1 MRAEAGGRGLQGLV
15 QGAGPQG
22 RPPQGGAGGRR
33 PPVPAQPERPAGRMP
48 AAGRGGIDKGA
59 GNGV

>member
-1 MRAEAGGRGLQGLV
+1 MRAEAEGRRLRGLV
-15 QGAGPQG
+15 QGTGPQG
-22 RPPQGGAGGRR
+22 RPPQAGAGGRR

-48 AAGRGGIDKGA
+48 AAIDKGA

>member
-1 MRAEAGGRGLQGLV
+1 MRAEAGGKGPPGLV

-22 RPPQGGAGGRR
+22 RPPQAGAGGRR

-48 AAGRGGIDKGA
+48 AAGR
-59 GNGV
+59 NRPRQVS